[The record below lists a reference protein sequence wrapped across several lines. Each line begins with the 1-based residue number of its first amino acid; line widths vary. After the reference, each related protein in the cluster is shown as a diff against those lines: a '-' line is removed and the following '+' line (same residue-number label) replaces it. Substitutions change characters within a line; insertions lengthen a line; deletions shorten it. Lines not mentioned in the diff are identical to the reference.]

1 MGIMQPPSAGNL
13 DVIYEDS
20 QMQWQFRS
28 CRSRRRQ
35 YDHLLWPRREY
46 VELNTNF
53 TLLNILTL
61 S

>member
-28 CRSRRRQ
+28 CRSRRTQ
-35 YDHLLWPRREY
+35 YDHLLWPR
-46 VELNTNF
+46 
-53 TLLNILTL
+53 
-61 S
+61 